1 MKKKHINIELLL
13 VPSAHQDAEIISF
26 FAVPDRLEQVN
37 RLPGESLKAMLHRAM
52 WMATGTGP
60 MLVYPRAREQPLVPL
75 QQL

>member
-1 MKKKHINIELLL
+1 MKKKSARIELLL
-13 VPSAHQDAEIISF
+13 VPSAHQDAEIIGF
-26 FAVPDRLEQVN
+26 FAVPYRLEQVD

-60 MLVYPRAREQPLVPL
+60 MLLYPRARSQPLASL